1 MLLFKKKFMD
11 AIRNGTKTQTIRLW
25 KWRRMKEG
33 QKSYIPGAGYI
44 VIDEV
49 AEVRL
54 EDLTDDDARP
64 DGFAT
69 AADLRAEIAQLYP
82 TAEADGYRAFRVRFH
97 VCPPEEQVRLR
108 EASRL
113 RKARRRKKSLESQSE
128 SVEETTA
135 DGPD

>member
-11 AIRNGTKTQTIRLW
+11 AIRDGKKTQTIRLW
-25 KWRRMKEG
+25 RWRRMRAG
-33 QKSYIPGAGYI
+33 QYSYVPGAGYI

-54 EDLTDDDARP
+54 EELSDDDARP

-82 TAEADGYRAFRVRFH
+82 SAEADGYRAFRIRFH
-97 VCPPEEQVRLR
+97 VCPPEEQERLR
-108 EASRL
+108 NES
-113 RKARRRKKSLESQSE
+113 RRRKASLRREQAARSQSAR
-128 SVEETTA
+128 ETRRDRQA
-135 DGPD
+135 